1 MRYKI
6 LADLIMILHFA
17 WVLFMLWGFV
27 LTLYS
32 VIRLYVFR
40 SMSAYCRHFMDRWI
54 FRTVHLGGIAF
65 VALLAALGK
74 YCPLSILEYNIRLRY
89 DPALTYPGSFLVN
102 WIEKLVYPSVPPLV
116 IIIPTIFFALFTLLA
131 YLLHPPKK
139 LNNFF
144 NRADNSD

>member
-1 MRYKI
+1 MMYKI

-40 SMSAYCRHFMDRWI
+40 STSAYCRHFMDRWI

-102 WIEKLVYPSVPPLV
+102 WVEKLVYPSVPPLV
-116 IIIPTIFFALFTLLA
+116 IMIPTIFLALFTLLA
-131 YLLHPPKK
+131 YLLHPPVKIK
-139 LNNFF
+139 NFIC
-144 NRADNSD
+144 RGKCL